1 MKSSSK
7 KYLYWLAFMLCFCGI
22 PILLV
27 TYGLFYL
34 NNQKQNSNL
43 EKHQSELNRLYRTLE
58 PVNESEVFWCNF
70 LSDKL
75 NGVVINKEKGTAAII
90 EKIVE
95 LRRIL
100 RFNYIIYSD
109 KAGIERTSMPMEPE
123 EDWKSAISMLWKF
136 FHHRDNQI
144 TDLEQEAAGRVFG
157 PQIYWEHL
165 NNAARA
171 KDRYFT
177 WPDSKLQKPL
187 LWANWFN
194 GRLVIILIDLDELK
208 SNDGIWNFLE
218 NFRKESVGLY
228 DFAIVEGNQSIRYS
242 TTAASFSAQIDQAW
256 IDYKTQK
263 SSIIKTRNLVVF
275 PRFLTANLTVLGFI
289 NQEENTDYSLRL
301 PGLMLG
307 IFLIIVA
314 GALGRYSH
322 NMIVCDVP
330 DRLSLRWKLR
340 FLFFFA
346 NGLPLLVLFFIG
358 TDYLNQK
365 RDNLIRESHGKGIS
379 FLQDFDE
386 KIEIEFAKTLV
397 DKKKAEQH
405 LLNRLA
411 NEELTNDNLLEFV
424 SQLGSQTWKVAL
436 IASKSHVIGTED
448 GIIDEKR
455 GMIPRDSNSKSGE
468 ISKNQMDFTRKI
480 GQFFLDKINGVTIS
494 EKVATEIELLMESVT
509 QKPLN
514 NFIYELLLHR
524 GNFIQWGFG
533 QNVHPS
539 ILDTFYRNG
548 STSADY
554 FFLATFKRV
563 PFQFNFLE
571 KRLPVANRNH
581 LGLRVIALLDNQL
594 SLPKSAFSDQQ
605 IREFAS
611 TLTSYP
617 GKEIKTLDFQE
628 KNDLKMGLKG
638 KYLAMGFKGKFIN
651 DFQLIG
657 LYPLENI
664 DSVISH
670 QKRQLLIF
678 AFFSLLMTFGLAQV
692 LAQGFL
698 LPLQLITTGAMAIEG
713 KNFQHR
719 LPDLGHDEFGAMGKI
734 FNNVMVDLEE
744 LSVASAIQEQ
754 LLPQGSINT
763 GNFSLFGRTVSMGA
777 LGGDYYDHIELD
789 NNRFSVLLGDVAG
802 HGVGAAL
809 IMAMA
814 KAGIIQSEHLLSQP
828 LALLTRLHSLILAS
842 KTKKQRK
849 VMTFQYLC
857 LDSLSGK
864 GIYANAGACS
874 PILIREKANVAEELT
889 LAGAALGAF
898 KKANFSE
905 VEIAFAP
912 GDAIVFYTDGIVEA
926 RNRAGKELGYDNLKK
941 LLKKSWDSNA
951 ETYYNNIFR
960 AYLEHIGD
968 EGAQDD
974 LTMVILVYSGPQAAQ
989 FVEEKPAVDV

>member
-1 MKSSSK
+1 MKSRNIK
-7 KYLYWLAFMLCFCGI
+7 LFQWLAFMLCFSGI
-22 PILLV
+22 PALLV
-27 TYGLFYL
+27 MYGFFHL
-34 NNQKQNSNL
+34 NNQQKSLSL
-43 EKHQSELNRLYRTLE
+43 EKHHGELNRLYRMLE
-58 PVNESEVFWCNF
+58 PINNSEAFWCNF
-70 LSDKL
+70 LRDKL
-75 NGVVINKEKGTAAII
+75 NSETIKSKSTTAEIL

-100 RFNYIIYSD
+100 RFNYIIYHD
-109 KAGIERTSMPMEPE
+109 KAGIETASQPLQPK
-123 EDWKSAISMLWKF
+123 EDWLMGISLIWKF
-136 FHHRDNQI
+136 FHHRDRSI
-144 TDLEQEAAGRVFG
+144 TNEEQEAAGRVFG

-165 NNAARA
+165 NNSARD
-171 KDRYFT
+171 KDKHLT
-177 WPDSKLQKPL
+177 WPDSRLEKPL
-187 LWANWFN
+187 IWAALIN
-194 GRLVIILIDLDELK
+194 GKLIILLIDPDELK
-208 SNDGIWNFLE
+208 SNDGAWNFLE
-218 NFRKESVGLY
+218 SFRQESGGIY
-228 DFAIVEGNQSIRYS
+228 DFAIVEDGHNIKYS
-242 TTAASFSAQIDQAW
+242 TTSASFSEQISQAFT
-256 IDYKTQK
+256 DNKKQK
-263 SSIIKTRNLVVF
+263 SSVVKTRDLVIF
-275 PRFLTANLTVLGFI
+275 PRFITANLTVLGFV
-289 NQEENTDYSLRL
+289 NQAKIADHSLWL
-301 PGLMLG
+301 PGLILG
-307 IFLIIVA
+307 LVLITVA
-314 GALGRYSH
+314 GVLGRYSYST
-322 NMIVCDVP
+322 IVCEIP

-365 RDNLIRESHGKGIS
+365 RDNLLRESHSKGIS

-397 DKKKAEQH
+397 GKKKAEQH
-405 LLNRLA
+405 LLNRLET
-411 NEELTNDNLLEFV
+411 EELNNENLLEFV
-424 SQLGSQTWKVAL
+424 AGLGSQTWKVAL

-455 GMIPRDSNSKSGE
+455 GIFPLNMSDKTGE
-468 ISKNQMDFTRKI
+468 TSKNQLDFTRKI
-480 GQFFLDKINGVTIS
+480 GQFFIDKINGIPVS

-509 QKPLN
+509 QKPLG
-514 NFIYELLLHR
+514 NFIYDLLHQR
-524 GNFIQWGFG
+524 GAFIQWGFG

-539 ILDTFYRNG
+539 IMDTFYRNN
-548 STSADY
+548 SPTADY
-554 FFLATFKRV
+554 FFLATFKRI

-571 KRLPVANRNH
+571 KRLPTANRNN
-581 LGLRVIALLDNQL
+581 LGLRVIALLDNEL
-594 SLPKSAFSDQQ
+594 SLPRKAFRNLA

-617 GKEIKTLDFQE
+617 GKELKTVNYE
-628 KNDLKMGLKG
+628 GRSH
-638 KYLAMGFKGKFIN
+638 LAMGFKGKYIS

-664 DSVISH
+664 DSVISR
-670 QKRQLLIF
+670 QKGQLMIF
-678 AFFSLLMTFGLAQV
+678 AFLSLLMTFGLAQV

-698 LPLQLITTGAMAIEG
+698 IPLQLITTGAKAIES

-719 LPDLGHDEFGAMGKI
+719 LPDLGLDEFGAMGKI

-777 LGGDYYDHIELD
+777 LGGDYYDHIELE

-814 KAGIIQSEHLLSQP
+814 KAGIIQSEHLLNQP

-864 GIYANAGACS
+864 GVYANAGACS
-874 PILIREKANVAEELT
+874 PILIRENANVAEELT

-905 VEIAFAP
+905 IEVTFAP

-926 RNRAGKELGYDNLKK
+926 RNSAGEELGYDNLKK
-941 LLKKSWDSNA
+941 LLKKCWDSNA

-960 AYLEHIGD
+960 AYLEHIGN

-974 LTMVILVYSGPQAAQ
+974 LTMVILVYSGPQEPHKG
-989 FVEEKPAVDV
+989 EEMPVVNA